1 MIASCV
7 RVKNRSALI
16 GFWRWFPLIDT
27 VRCREIIVRLI
38 LTGNTLRR
46 FRFHI
51 GTYERSDAA
60 GRGRLFALI
69 P

>member
-7 RVKNRSALI
+7 RVKYRSALI
-16 GFWRWFPLIDT
+16 GFWRWFPLIDM

-38 LTGNTLRR
+38 LTGDTLRR
-46 FRFHI
+46 FRFNI
-51 GTYERSDAA
+51 GKYERSEAA
-60 GRGRLFALI
+60 GRGRLCALI